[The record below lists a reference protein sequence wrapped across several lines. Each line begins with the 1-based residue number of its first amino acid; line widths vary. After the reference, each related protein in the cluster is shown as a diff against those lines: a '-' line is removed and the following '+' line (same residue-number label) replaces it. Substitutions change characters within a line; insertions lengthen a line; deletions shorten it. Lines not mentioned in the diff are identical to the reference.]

1 MSIRDMGL
9 RTWWIREPGRAA
21 IYRIAAG
28 GVINSIGS
36 GATQVA
42 FGFFL
47 FDRTGS
53 AVWLSIWFFFSFGV
67 TGILTPVTG
76 WLADR
81 FDRRMLIILSGV
93 AAAASSLALIFAH
106 DPVALVAIAF
116 VASIVGRAG
125 SPAFRAAVPNVAGD
139 EPLEW
144 ANGTLNVAY
153 HIGNL
158 LGPIIGGAVYVAA
171 GRSVVFAF
179 DAVTYLVASL
189 TVWTL
194 QMSFRARDEDDERS
208 ERERKGL
215 LRGFRVVFADPV
227 LRALVF
233 IWMLG
238 YFAVDIVLVAELPLA
253 RAFGAGALAFGI
265 VEAAWGGGSI
275 IGSLLGRRLRPDQ
288 DALGIAI
295 GVVGIALANGLV
307 AISPWF
313 VLFVVLSGLVAVAN
327 GIEDVA
333 GYSLIPRRSTDEVR
347 GRVFST
353 FGTLGL
359 VANAIA
365 FAVAGSIAEA
375 FGPRSV
381 YAVSAVA
388 SLACVFFLRPIYRG
402 SRAIAQVSSS

>member
-1 MSIRDMGL
+1 MGF
-9 RTWWIREPGRAA
+9 RTWTIIEPGRAA
-21 IYRIAAG
+21 IYRVAAG

-36 GATQVA
+36 GATNVA

-47 FDRTGS
+47 YDRTGS

-93 AAAASSLALIFAH
+93 AAAACSLALIFAH
-106 DPVALVAIAF
+106 DPVVLVAIAF
-116 VASIVGRAG
+116 VASIVGRGG

-215 LRGFRVVFADPV
+215 LRGFQVVFADPV

-265 VEAAWGGGSI
+265 VEASWGAGSI

-288 DALGIAI
+288 DALGITI
-295 GVVGIALANGLV
+295 GVVGIALANALV
-307 AISPWF
+307 SISPWF
-313 VLFVVLSGLVAVAN
+313 TLFVVLSGLVAVAN

-359 VANAIA
+359 VANAVA

-388 SLACVFFLRPIYRG
+388 SLACVFFLGPIHRDT
-402 SRAIAQVSSS
+402 RATSQVPPS

>member
-1 MSIRDMGL
+1 MSIRDIGL
-9 RTWWIREPGRAA
+9 RMWWIREPGRAA
-21 IYRIAAG
+21 IYRISAG
-28 GVINSIGS
+28 SAVNSIGS
-36 GATQVA
+36 GATNVA

-47 FDRTGS
+47 YDRTGS

-67 TGILTPVTG
+67 TGILTPVAG

-81 FDRRMLIILSGV
+81 FDRRRLILLSGV
-93 AAAASSLALIFAH
+93 AAAAGSLALIFAH

-116 VASIVGRAG
+116 VDSIVGRAA
-125 SPAFRAAVPNVAGD
+125 SPAFRAAVPNIAGE

-158 LGPIIGGAVYVAA
+158 LGPIIGGAMYVAV
-171 GRSVVFAF
+171 GRSAVFAF
-179 DAVTYLVASL
+179 DAATYLVAAL

-194 QMSFRARDEDDERS
+194 RMSFRAGVVDQERS
-208 ERERKGL
+208 ERERRGL
-215 LRGFRVVFADPV
+215 LRGFQVVFSDPV

-238 YFAVDIVLVAELPLA
+238 YFAVDIVLVAELPLT

-275 IGSLLGRRLRPDQ
+275 VGSLLGRRLRPDQ
-288 DALGIAI
+288 DALGITI
-295 GVVGIALANGLV
+295 GVVGIAIANGLV

-365 FAVAGSIAEA
+365 FAVAGSMAEG

-388 SLACVFFLRPIYRG
+388 SLACVFLLRPIYRG
-402 SRAIAQVSSS
+402 SRAILQVSSS